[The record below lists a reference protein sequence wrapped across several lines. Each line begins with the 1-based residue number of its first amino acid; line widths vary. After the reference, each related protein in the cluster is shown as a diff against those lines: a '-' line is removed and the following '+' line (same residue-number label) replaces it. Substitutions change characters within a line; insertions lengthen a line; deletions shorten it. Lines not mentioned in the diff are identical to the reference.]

1 MRTLAETFE
10 CAERYVVRK
19 QSECHSMPTIE
30 FREACLQ
37 QLPSSFRVACGKER
51 PTKCDYTCSINFS
64 QELMDCMTAQSKWRA
79 KRLRTSSDSRPPVEP
94 IRPVEAIN
102 PQLTYPLPAWD
113 GARPAMP
120 VDYRKNTLG
129 SAQGV
134 FQAVSPS
141 VYLVMAA
148 SSDEELEKGIGN
160 LDSTFQLKN
169 TQNLNFAIAAEEY
182 WR

>member
-1 MRTLAETFE
+1 
-10 CAERYVVRK
+10 
-19 QSECHSMPTIE
+19 
-30 FREACLQ
+30 
-37 QLPSSFRVACGKER
+37 
-51 PTKCDYTCSINFS
+51 
-64 QELMDCMTAQSKWRA
+64 
-79 KRLRTSSDSRPPVEP
+79 
-94 IRPVEAIN
+94 
-102 PQLTYPLPAWD
+102 
-113 GARPAMP
+113 MP